1 MASIFS
7 IFGNVYLD
15 SEKAEQGIKD
25 LTKHGEDTDKSLSSK
40 FGSIA
45 GNAVKMG
52 TAVIGAAS
60 VVGGAAAAL
69 VMKVSDSASAVADAS
84 QRVGMSAEDYQQWTY
99 AAKQSGVEAS
109 TLEGL
114 MRKQQTVF
122 AQASAGNK
130 SAAETYQELGINIEG
145 MTSGEAFN
153 KSMDALAS
161 MSDETKRNEMANK
174 LFGKSYAELTPLLK
188 NGASGIKAL
197 KDEAVEMGAVMSN
210 ETVESGDK
218 LGDTI
223 DKIKASFGGMV
234 SGLVGSVMPVVQQL
248 MDMVVDNM
256 PMIQSMMTSLAPV
269 LANIFTALLPP
280 LMELIQMLL
289 PPLVDIINML
299 VPIIIDIL
307 DAVMPLVMIL
317 VESLLPPLIMLIQA
331 VLPVLMPLLKTFASI
346 FTAVL
351 TPAIK
356 FLGVVVTGLTVIFKN
371 VFGGLFEIV
380 KVPINWMIDGINMFI
395 AGINKI
401 KIPDWVPLLGGKS
414 LNIPSIKK
422 LQIGL
427 DYVPM
432 DNYPALLHKG
442 ESVLTAEETK
452 NGKGSFVIDYDRMA
466 ESNMR
471 VFKNFGII
479 LNGEVIGN
487 IIDLRILKEM
497 EKVS

>member
-15 SEKAEQGIKD
+15 SEKAEKGIKD
-25 LTKHGEDTDKSLSSK
+25 LTKHGEDTDKSLASK

-69 VMKVSDSASAVADAS
+69 VMKVADSASAVSDAS

-130 SAAETYQELGINIEG
+130 TAAETYQELGIDIKG
-145 MTSGEAFN
+145 LTAGDAFN

-161 MSDETKRNEMANK
+161 LKDETKRNELANK

-188 NGASGIKAL
+188 NGANGIKAL

-234 SGLVGSVMPVVQQL
+234 NNLVGSVMPVVQQL
-248 MDMVVDNM
+248 LEIIVDNM
-256 PMIQSMMTSLAPV
+256 PMIQSMISSLAPV
-269 LANIFTALLPP
+269 LANVFSALLPP
-280 LMELIQMLL
+280 LMELVQMLL
-289 PPLVDIINML
+289 PPMVEIINML
-299 VPIIIDIL
+299 VPIITDIL
-307 DAVMPLVMIL
+307 NAIMPLIMVI
-317 VESLLPPLIMLIQA
+317 VSSLLPPLITLMQA
-331 VLPVLMPLLKTFASI
+331 ILPVLMPLLRTFASI

-351 TPAIK
+351 TPALK
-356 FLGVVVTGLTVIFKN
+356 VVGAVVTGLTTIFKN
-371 VFGGLFEIV
+371 VFGGIFEIV
-380 KVPINWMIDGINMFI
+380 KIPINWMIDGINKFI
-395 AGINKI
+395 EGLNKI
-401 KIPDWVPLLGGKS
+401 KIPDWVPLFGGKS
-414 LNIPSIKK
+414 LNIPAIKK

-427 DYVPM
+427 EYVPM

-442 ESVLTAEETK
+442 ERVLTAEENK
-452 NGKGSFVIDYDRMA
+452 NGTGSLRIDYDRMA
-466 ESNMR
+466 EANMR

-487 IIDLRILKEM
+487 IVDLRIIDAM
-497 EKVS
+497 EGA